1 MIYWELRET
10 SNKENLNRD
19 LMEDKARYY
28 VIWERRVPCWGKSQ
42 CKVTE
47 GGTCFK

>member
-10 SNKENLNRD
+10 SNKEKFEQIPDGRQSEILCY
-19 LMEDKARYY
+19 LGEESA
-28 VIWERRVPCWGKSQ
+28 KSQ
-42 CKVTE
+42 CEVTE